1 MYRNRKEF
9 NYPLL
14 ILIPYTHVS
23 NMTHSEWQYDASWAQ
38 RVDINDNNITRLQ
51 SRWLYDTMGSALYM
65 ACVVLCSLDGM
76 TIGKALIC

>member
-1 MYRNRKEF
+1 
-9 NYPLL
+9 
-14 ILIPYTHVS
+14 
-23 NMTHSEWQYDASWAQ
+23 MTHSEWQYDASWAQ

-65 ACVVLCSLDGM
+65 ALLDGM